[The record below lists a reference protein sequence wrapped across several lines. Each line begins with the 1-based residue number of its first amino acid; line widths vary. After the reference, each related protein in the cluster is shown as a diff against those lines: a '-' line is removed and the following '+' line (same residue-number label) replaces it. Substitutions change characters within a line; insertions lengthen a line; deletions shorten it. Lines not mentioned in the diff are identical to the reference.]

1 MNLQE
6 KDKNYLELLA
16 LRIKKLRLSKGLMQ
30 YDLGVDERT
39 IRRIEKI
46 EDNFNPSYL
55 TLIKICETLGISIS
69 ELLDFSDEA
78 SKVE

>member
-6 KDKNYLELLA
+6 KDKNFLKLLA
-16 LRIKKLRLSKGLMQ
+16 LKIKKLRLSKGLKQ
-30 YDLGVDERT
+30 YDFGVDERT

-55 TLIKICETLGISIS
+55 TLIKISETLEISIS
-69 ELLDFSDEA
+69 ELLDFSDEEN
-78 SKVE
+78 KVE